1 MGGRVKEWALCQW
14 SRSDERGNRAPC
26 FQQIQSSRSNAVMYL
41 GAKASA
47 RQGKHGWVGWFG
59 DPNERVRADTQSGRK
74 AGWEWEEGSRRKR
87 KEAAGTG
94 ESPMGLGGGMS
105 TE

>member
-1 MGGRVKEWALCQW
+1 
-14 SRSDERGNRAPC
+14 
-26 FQQIQSSRSNAVMYL
+26 MYL

-74 AGWEWEEGSRRKR
+74 AGWGWKEGSRRKR

-94 ESPMGLGGGMS
+94 ESPMGFGRRYEYRVIRCEWVRVGAL
-105 TE
+105 